1 MQSNRSS
8 VSRSVLQNI
17 VAIGTLFFL
26 ISIGVNLILMNGV
39 KNDVY
44 ETTKYSLTTQVLMG
58 ERAKFDVGISNA
70 VTISQNGDI
79 INSLSSNNRELAIS
93 ALGNISKGMKNGTPF
108 QNIQIHIHTSDVKS
122 FLRDWQPT
130 KFGDE
135 LASFRHTI
143 NEVKKT
149 QKPLSGIEAGKAGL
163 VIRGLAPIMQN
174 GEYLGSIEF
183 IQGFNSVVKDLEK
196 EQIFTLVLMDS
207 KFTAGSFK
215 EEEKVG
221 NYLLSQKYTNSEF
234 LASSKDLDFNK
245 LLKSGN
251 YIDKKY
257 FYTYANIKDFK
268 GDNVGIYLLATPIN
282 LVKDSISKSS
292 NIVYSFMT
300 LIFVMLALI
309 IGSVI
314 IIIKKNVT
322 DALNKFKN
330 SFENFLEF
338 VSFKT
343 NKFNYV
349 DDLPNNEIGD
359 LIESLNNTAKDFDA
373 KLKEDMK
380 VMGEIV
386 LVTDKVEQG
395 IYKCQIK
402 STTRNPMISTLKD
415 TINKMI
421 TQMSTNMIDL
431 KNTLTKYTH
440 DDFRARVTI
449 DARIKEDMQ
458 EILNSV
464 NILGQTLAKNASL
477 NMKNGQTL
485 EDNANSMASS
495 VANVAQKA
503 NEQAASLEET
513 AAAVEEITSITR
525 NNAQNAATMA
535 NLGGK
540 VRSSVT
546 SGQAL
551 ASKTATSMDEINQ
564 QVNAINEAIA
574 VIDQIAFQTNILS
587 LNAAVEAATAGE
599 AGKGFA
605 VVAAEVRNLA
615 TRSAEA
621 AKEIKNLVENATSKA
636 NDGKTISAEMIKGYE
651 ELNTHIGQTIKL
663 IEDVSNASKEQM
675 QGIEQINDAVT
686 MLDRVTQENASE
698 ANNVAS
704 IASEVQELAI
714 SLVND
719 AKSKK
724 F

>member
-322 DALNKFKN
+322 DALNKFKS

-719 AKSKK
+719 A
-724 F
+724 

>member
-1 MQSNRSS
+1 
-8 VSRSVLQNI
+8 
-17 VAIGTLFFL
+17 
-26 ISIGVNLILMNGV
+26 
-39 KNDVY
+39 
-44 ETTKYSLTTQVLMG
+44 
-58 ERAKFDVGISNA
+58 
-70 VTISQNGDI
+70 
-79 INSLSSNNRELAIS
+79 
-93 ALGNISKGMKNGTPF
+93 
-108 QNIQIHIHTSDVKS
+108 
-122 FLRDWQPT
+122 
-130 KFGDE
+130 
-135 LASFRHTI
+135 
-143 NEVKKT
+143 
-149 QKPLSGIEAGKAGL
+149 
-163 VIRGLAPIMQN
+163 
-174 GEYLGSIEF
+174 
-183 IQGFNSVVKDLEK
+183 
-196 EQIFTLVLMDS
+196 
-207 KFTAGSFK
+207 
-215 EEEKVG
+215 
-221 NYLLSQKYTNSEF
+221 
-234 LASSKDLDFNK
+234 
-245 LLKSGN
+245 
-251 YIDKKY
+251 
-257 FYTYANIKDFK
+257 
-268 GDNVGIYLLATPIN
+268 
-282 LVKDSISKSS
+282 
-292 NIVYSFMT
+292 MT

-322 DALNKFKN
+322 DALNKFKS

>member
-322 DALNKFKN
+322 DALNKFKS

>member
-93 ALGNISKGMKNGTPF
+93 SLGNISKGMKNGTPF

-343 NKFNYV
+343 NKFNYAE
-349 DDLPNNEIGD
+349 DLPNNEIGD